1 MRQAATPTHT
11 VSVSDVTS
19 RNMKENWLNC
29 APQTELAFFEK
40 RARSAE
46 SENAAMLT

>member
-1 MRQAATPTHT
+1 MRQAATPAHT

-29 APQTELAFFEK
+29 APQTELAFLKNEHGRPSRK
-40 RARSAE
+40 
-46 SENAAMLT
+46 MQQC